1 MKIDED
7 GWRWAVL
14 ASASH
19 YFPLQDAVEAKL
31 AAKEAELQSTSEQIR
46 VQQEALQMIRERG
59 MCGTSY
65 EAYEDLGSKVMQR
78 RNL

>member
-1 MKIDED
+1 MKMDED
-7 GWRWAVL
+7 EPMSRSCFG
-14 ASASH
+14 
-19 YFPLQDAVEAKL
+19 FPLQDAVEAKL

-78 RNL
+78 RNR